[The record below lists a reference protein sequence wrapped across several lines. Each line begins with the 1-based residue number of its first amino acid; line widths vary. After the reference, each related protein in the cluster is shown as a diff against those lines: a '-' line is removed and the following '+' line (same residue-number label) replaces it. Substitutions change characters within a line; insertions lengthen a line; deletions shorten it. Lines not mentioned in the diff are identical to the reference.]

1 LRRVEFNRLHPRCE
15 QVALPG
21 LIDELRFADG
31 APPDRPY
38 VAVNFVASADGRA
51 TFAGRSGPL
60 GDRGDRE
67 MFHGLRESVD
77 AIMAGT
83 GTLDTERYGRMVK
96 APERRERRAAR
107 GLTPDAPAVVV
118 TRSGRLPLDIPL
130 FAAPEQRVLVFTAA
144 PLSVDGV
151 QADVTVTRMDPAE
164 LTGTA
169 VLRRLHHEHG
179 IRSLLCE
186 GGPTLFS
193 SLLHERL
200 VDELFLTVAA
210 KLAGGGPAPAITTG
224 AELPDP
230 LEMDLVWALER
241 EGSLFLRYSAR
252 S

>member
-1 LRRVEFNRLHPRCE
+1 
-15 QVALPG
+15 
-21 LIDELRFADG
+21 
-31 APPDRPY
+31 
-38 VAVNFVASADGRA
+38 
-51 TFAGRSGPL
+51 
-60 GDRGDRE
+60 

-179 IRSLLCE
+179 IRSLLCV